1 MSNAVPALFA
11 KITAKLEDL
20 HAIAIEGQR
29 RDNSPDIQ
37 RALASQLRNGT
48 GSINRTIKSVGKQ
61 VNSSHD

>member
-11 KITAKLEDL
+11 AITAKLEDL

-37 RALASQLRNGT
+37 RALARLLRSGT
-48 GSINRTIKSVGKQ
+48 GSINRTINSVGKQ
-61 VNSSHD
+61 VDASDE

>member
-11 KITAKLEDL
+11 TITAKLEDL

-37 RALASQLRNGT
+37 RLLATQLRSGT
-48 GSINRTIKSVGKQ
+48 GSINRTIRSVGKQ
-61 VNSSHD
+61 VKASHD